1 MPARKAPSL
10 LTNVPAVRT
19 PLGET
24 LTLPPQLALCRC
36 GASSMKP
43 FCDGTHARLS
53 GFTDDKDPNR
63 VPDRRDAYLGQQV
76 PIFDNRG
83 ICPHPRPGP
92 HPGAP
97 RFPPAP
103 EPFPAPTPAPIAQPA
118 PPAPP

>member
-43 FCDGTHARLS
+43 FCDGTHAGLS

-63 VPDRRDAYLGQQV
+63 VPDRRDTYLGQQV
-76 PIFDNRG
+76 PIFDNPG
-83 ICPHPRPGP
+83 ICPHSGFVPHPVATPLPTPPPPLAPPPGP
-92 HPGAP
+92 
-97 RFPPAP
+97 
-103 EPFPAPTPAPIAQPA
+103 
-118 PPAPP
+118 